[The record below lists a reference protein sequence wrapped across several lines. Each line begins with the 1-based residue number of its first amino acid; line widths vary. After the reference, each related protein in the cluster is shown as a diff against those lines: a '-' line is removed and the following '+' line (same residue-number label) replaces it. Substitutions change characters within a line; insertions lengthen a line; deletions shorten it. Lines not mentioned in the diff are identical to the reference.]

1 MVTTKKTTTKKK
13 TTKKVVKQEMK
24 AQSVISYKFP
34 DSSYTLTALTPFS
47 ADSLIE
53 KFETGLK
60 EDGVFSTLTGL
71 DSDFNIVP
79 VEHIKD
85 IKYWVSFGIP
95 AKYIRFISGVPN
107 E

>member
-1 MVTTKKTTTKKK
+1 MEATKKTTTRKKP
-13 TTKKVVKQEMK
+13 TKKDAKSELK

-34 DSSYTLTALTPFS
+34 DSSYTLTAFTPFP
-47 ADSLIE
+47 ADLLIE
-53 KFETGLK
+53 KLESGLK

-71 DSDFNIVP
+71 DFDFNIVP
-79 VEHIKD
+79 VEHIKN
-85 IKYWVSFGIP
+85 IKYWVAFGIP